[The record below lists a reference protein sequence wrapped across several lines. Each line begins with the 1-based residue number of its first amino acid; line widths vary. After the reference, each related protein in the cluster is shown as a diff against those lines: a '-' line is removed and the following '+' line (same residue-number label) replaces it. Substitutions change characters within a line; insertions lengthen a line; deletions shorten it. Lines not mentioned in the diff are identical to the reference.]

1 MDTTVYADVLFLVNF
16 LINLIILKITC
27 LFMKE
32 KPLTSRLCI
41 SSAVGAAY
49 AVFMFFPKLSFLYII
64 PFKIAFSVIM
74 IKIICPMAKMIK
86 MFKYTVLFY
95 MVSFTFA
102 GVLLSL
108 IYLGGLQNETAPII
122 KSGIFYF
129 DISLSK
135 LLCAWGICYAVIAL
149 GTAVFKRNKSLGIK
163 QLKICLS
170 GRICEI
176 DALCDTGNLLRDPF
190 NNSPV
195 IIAEK
200 RHLLKLFPD
209 GIPDIDSEDSGGLKL
224 RLIPYSSLGNK
235 GGMMIGFI
243 PDEITIDGKSAKSSV
258 VAISP
263 GTLSA
268 PGEYGALFN
277 PDILTLQEE

>member
-1 MDTTVYADVLFLVNF
+1 MGATVYADVLFLVNF

-32 KPLTSRLCI
+32 NPLTSRLCL
-41 SSAVGAAY
+41 SSSLGALY
-49 AVFMFFPKLSFLYII
+49 AIFMFFPKLSFLYII
-64 PFKIAFSVIM
+64 PFKIAFSIIM
-74 IKIICPMAKMIK
+74 IKMVCPKAGFVKLCKYII
-86 MFKYTVLFY
+86 LFY
-95 MVSFTFA
+95 LVSFTFA

-108 IYLGGLQNETAPII
+108 IYLGGLQNETARVFR
-122 KSGIFYF
+122 SGIFYF

-135 LLCAWGICYAVIAL
+135 LLCAWGICYAVLAL

-190 NNSPV
+190 SNSPV

-200 RHLLKLFPD
+200 KYLLKLFPD
-209 GIPDIDSEDSGGLKL
+209 GVPDIDSQDASDLKL
-224 RLIPYSSLGNK
+224 RLIPYSSIGK
-235 GGMMIGFI
+235 KDGMMIGFI
-243 PDEITIDGKSAKSSV
+243 PDEITVDGKKTKSSV
-258 VAISP
+258 IAISP
-263 GTLSA
+263 DTLSR

>member
-1 MDTTVYADVLFLVNF
+1 MGATVYADVLFLINF

-41 SSAVGAAY
+41 SSAVGAVY
-49 AVFMFFPKLSFLYII
+49 AVFMFFPKLSFLYTFPI
-64 PFKIAFSVIM
+64 KIALSVIM
-74 IKIICPMAKMIK
+74 IKIIVPCKSFVKMC
-86 MFKYTVLFY
+86 KYIILFY

-108 IYLGGLQNETAPII
+108 IYLGGFQSSTAPII
-122 KSGIFYF
+122 KSGILYF

-135 LLCAWGICYAVIAL
+135 LLWAWGICYSVIAL

-163 QLKICLS
+163 RLKIYLS
-170 GRICEI
+170 GRNCEI
-176 DALCDTGNLLRDPF
+176 DALCDTGNLLKDPF
-190 NNSPV
+190 SNSPV

-200 RHLLKLFPD
+200 RRLIKLFPD
-209 GIPDIDSEDSGGLKL
+209 GIPDIDSDDAKGLRL
-224 RLIPYSSLGNK
+224 RLIPYSSLGK
-235 GGMMIGFI
+235 KDGMMLGFI
-243 PDEITIDGKSAKSSV
+243 PDEITVDGKKAQRSV
-258 VAISP
+258 IAISP
-263 GTLSA
+263 DVLSK

-277 PDILTLQEE
+277 PDILILQEE